1 MIYNMPN
8 FEEELQRI
16 ETLLLEKN
24 ILQSEN
30 YQEWYDYFVNIY
42 GKKSTNLQ
50 LFSIYA
56 LICLISHLFIV
67 RFIFNHDLK
76 TILKQFSSK
85 FFTNLNNDVKEIYNF
100 DISSNLYYFLPV
112 FNILEEKDSKR
123 IEDLVKIAITS
134 MNSLDSSPE
143 YFFDGIVQKLLSS
156 YIRHK
161 SGEFYTPPF
170 IVKRMVHEAYN
181 FGDKVLDP
189 CCGSGNFLIEII
201 KTILNFDTTNTD
213 KISAIKNVYGYD
225 INPISIYLTKINLLY
240 LLKEN
245 FGKIDYNFKV
255 NDFLFEEEASF
266 KQDFDLIIGNPPWF
280 TLRDIDSSNYQE
292 KIKSLSE
299 VLEIK
304 PLPKNVLNIEIAS
317 LFFYKAKTSH
327 MKKGGKIFFVITQG
341 VITGSHAARFRNFKG
356 FDNIKLWRFARNITE
371 IFNIDFI
378 CIFAQRALNN
388 KVKSNLK
395 IPISL
400 FSIKENGTKLGYFDS
415 VNLIL
420 EKTETMVPYNIETKA
435 HKTYTNKLIT
445 NEEHEKLIPIEVSKY
460 KKLFHKGADL
470 NPRNLIFVKFKEINN
485 SLVEINPDI
494 RIFKRA
500 KEPWNKNLFTNEI
513 IEKDYLFKVIKSTEL
528 VKFYIYDYYY
538 VFLPLQQDDLAFDYS
553 VLKKRAKSFYDKVNQ
568 YYLDNKKES
577 TKNKSLMDNLNRW
590 SKLINSRQTS
600 KIKVVYNNSGSTVN
614 SAVVQGDFLITGDLS
629 FFSTNNI
636 MEAYYL
642 SAILNSPLMTSQV
655 QIKKSSRH
663 IFKIP
668 FEIPIKIFDETNKN
682 HLDLANLGRKAH
694 KISENLILET
704 FKGNTSN
711 ISKNKLQTFLS
722 ENLAHILEQIDEVL
736 KKELGS

>member
-1 MIYNMPN
+1 MINKLPD

-42 GKKSTNLQ
+42 GKKSTNLK
-50 LFSIYA
+50 LFSIYT

-67 RFIFNHDLK
+67 RFILNQDLN
-76 TILKQFSSK
+76 TILRHFPSK
-85 FFTNLNNDVKEIYNF
+85 FFTSLNNHVKEIYNF
-100 DISSNLYYFLPV
+100 DISSNLYYFIPV
-112 FNILEEKDSKR
+112 FNILEEIDSKKN
-123 IEDLVKIAITS
+123 EELVKIAITS
-134 MNSLDSSPE
+134 MNSLDSTPE
-143 YFFDGIVQKLLSS
+143 YFFDDIVQKLLSS

-201 KTILNFDTTNTD
+201 KTILNSDTSNTD
-213 KISAIKNVYGYD
+213 KISSIKNVYGYD
-225 INPISIYLTKINLLY
+225 INPISVYLTKINLLY
-240 LLKEN
+240 LLKEK
-245 FGKIDYNFKV
+245 FDKIDLNFKV
-255 NDFLFEEEASF
+255 TDFLFEEEASF

-280 TLRDIDSSNYQE
+280 TLRDIDSSDYQE
-292 KIKSLSE
+292 KIKLLSE

-317 LFFYKAKTSH
+317 LFFYKAKTSY

-341 VITGSHAARFRNFKG
+341 VISGSHAARFRNFKG
-356 FDNIKLWRFARNITE
+356 FDNIKLWRFARKITE

-395 IPISL
+395 IPIFL
-400 FSIKENGTKLGYFDS
+400 FSIKENGTKISYFDS

-420 EKTETMVPYNIETKA
+420 EKTEIMLPYNIETKA

-445 NEEHEKLIPIEVSKY
+445 SDEYEKLIPIEISKY

-470 NPRNLIFVKFKEINN
+470 NPRNLIFVKFKETNN
-485 SLVEINPDI
+485 SLVDINPDI

-500 KEPWNKNLFTNEI
+500 KEPWNSKLFENET
-513 IEKDYLFKVIKSTEL
+513 IEREYLFRVIKSTEL
-528 VKFYIYDYYY
+528 VKFYVYDFYY
-538 VFLPLQQDDLAFDYS
+538 VFLPLKRDNLEFEYPI
-553 VLKKRAKSFYDKVNQ
+553 LKKNAKNFYDKINRF
-568 YYLDNKKES
+568 YLDNKKES

-590 SKLINSRQTS
+590 SKLINNRQTS
-600 KIKVVYNNSGSTVN
+600 KLKVVYNNSGSTVN

-629 FFSTNNI
+629 FFSTDNI
-636 MEAYYL
+636 NEAYYL

-668 FEIPIKIFDETNKN
+668 FEIPIKMFNEINKN

-694 KISENLILET
+694 KTSKTLILEK

-711 ISKNKLQTFLS
+711 VSKNKLQTFLS
-722 ENLAHILEQIDEVL
+722 ENLANILEQIDEVL
-736 KKELGS
+736 KKELES